1 MGNVRAHTGKM
12 KTETDLITD
21 DEWLLRRVRIEKFRT
36 DKNPIISPNAFEP
49 RIKGRDPDTDGI
61 SFYRAA
67 CLADPS
73 EVLATIPPERRGEYG
88 IVRISVSLLKS
99 LQLSVKSRQDERIRG
114 HVVVPEL
121 NSEDYQSDKPRFTP
135 IKEKLAAQASEDENI
150 VKQPTVR

>member
-1 MGNVRAHTGKM
+1 M
-12 KTETDLITD
+12 KAETDPIAD

-36 DKNPIISPNAFEP
+36 NKVPMISPNAFEP

-67 CLADPS
+67 CLVDPS
-73 EVLATIPPERRGEYG
+73 EVLATIAPERRHEYG

-99 LQLSVKSRQDERIRG
+99 LQLSVQSKPDDRIRG

-121 NSEDYQSDKPRFTP
+121 NSADYESDKSRFTL
-135 IKEKLAAQASEDENI
+135 IKERLAAQASEDENI
-150 VKQPTVR
+150 VKQPTAC